1 MSCRVLGGP
10 DFGSSLKGMGLLY
23 RNLWGSGL
31 SRKKV
36 PFFGIGS
43 KVPKTKPQSFL
54 APLSLRPMSNTST
67 LCFRHA
73 WRAVAPQST

>member
-31 SRKKV
+31 SRKRV
-36 PFFGIGS
+36 RFFG
-43 KVPKTKPQSFL
+43 L
-54 APLSLRPMSNTST
+54 AL
-67 LCFRHA
+67 
-73 WRAVAPQST
+73 QSTKKMNREFFVLSPASNFSEAGTD